1 MVSRGLFGWSP
12 PHVQPLTP
20 VSEASEPPES
30 PSPYAA
36 DLAGDAAPPPED
48 DAAAALDDGDD
59 EPDPPPAAVPFK
71 RLFACA
77 DRLDWALM
85 SAGALAAAAHGVA
98 LVVYL
103 HLFGTAIHSLH
114 GRHNHD
120 LFHHI
125 NQVRGFMLDSYW
137 GKADSSDKIKVGNY
151 IHNMATFFGG
161 LIIGLVNC
169 WQIALLTLATGPFIV
184 AAGGISNI
192 FLHRLAENIQDAYGE
207 AASVA
212 EQAILYIRT
221 LYSFTNETLAKY
233 SYATSLQATLRY
245 GILISLV
252 QGLGLGFTYG
262 LAICSCALQ
271 LWVGRFLISH
281 GKANG
286 GEVVVAL
293 FSIILSGLGLNQA
306 ATNFYSFEQG
316 RIAAYR
322 LYEMISRST
331 SVVNQDGRTLPSV
344 QGNIEF
350 RNVYFSY
357 LSRPEIPILSGFY
370 LTVPARKTVAL
381 VGRNGSG
388 KSSIIP
394 LMERFYDPTLGEVL
408 LDGENIKNLKLE
420 WLRSQIGLVTQEPA
434 LLSLSIRENIAYGR
448 SATTDQIE
456 EAAKTAHAH
465 TFISSL
471 EKGYDTQVGRAGLSL
486 TEEQKIKLSIARAV
500 LSNPSILLLDEVTG
514 ALDFEAEKAV
524 QEALDILMLGRSTI
538 IIARRLSLIRNADYI
553 AVMEEGQLV
562 EMGTHDELL
571 NLDGLYA
578 ELLRCEEAAKLPK
591 RTPIRNYKEPSSF
604 QIERDSSAS
613 HSFQESSSPNMSK
626 SPSLQKTHGFL
637 AFRNSDANH
646 NSHESPNIQ
655 SPPSEQMAETRLPTV
670 ASERAPSI
678 KRQDSFE
685 MKLPDLPKIDVPLH
699 RQSSNTSDPESPIS
713 PLLTSDP
720 KNERSHSKTFS
731 RPLDMFDNFHAEES
745 KRQQTKAPSF
755 WRLVELSL
763 AEYFYAL
770 LGSAG
775 AACFGSFN
783 PLLAYTISLIVVA
796 YYRIGVR
803 DVHDEV
809 NKYCSFIVG
818 MGIITVLA
826 NFLQHFYFG
835 IMGEKMTER
844 VRRMMFSAILR
855 NEVGW
860 FDEEE
865 NSADILSM
873 RLANDATFVRAAF
886 SNRLSIFIQDTA
898 AIFVALLLGMLL
910 EWRVA
915 LVALATLPI
924 LVISAVAQKM
934 WLSGFSRGIQEMHRK
949 ASLVL
954 EDAVRNIY
962 TVVAFCAGNKIM
974 ELYRLQLGNILWKSL
989 VHGMGIG
996 FAFGLSQFLLFAC
1009 NALLLW
1015 YTAVAVKNGH
1025 LSLVTALKEY
1035 IVFSFATFALV
1046 EPFGL
1051 APYIL
1056 KRRKSLTS
1064 VFEIIDRAPKIDP
1077 DDASGLKPPN
1087 VYGSIE
1093 FRNVDFCYPTR
1104 PETMVLSN
1112 FSLRVNGGQT
1122 VAVVGVSGSGKSTII
1137 SLIERF
1143 YDPTA
1148 GQVLLDGR
1156 DLKLFNL
1163 RWLRSHMGLVPQDPV
1178 IFSTTI
1184 RENIIYA
1191 RHNATES
1198 EMKEAARI
1206 ANAHHFISSL
1216 PHGYDTHVGMRGV
1229 DLTPG
1234 QKQRIAIARVVL
1246 KNAPILLL
1254 DEASSA
1260 IESESSR
1267 VVQEAL
1273 DTLIMGNKTTILIA
1287 HRAAMMK
1294 HVDNIVVLNGG
1305 KIVEQGTHDSLVQKN
1320 GLYGDEHKLA
1330 GFSATLQAI
1339 ISFVENSGD
1348 HIKFVRAAKHQIVF
1362 LVKGPIYL
1370 VCISCTEESYEGLRG
1385 QLELMYGQMLLI
1397 LTKSVNRC
1405 FEKNP
1410 KFDMAPLL
1418 GGTDAVFLSL
1428 IHAFS
1433 WNPATF
1439 LHAYTCLPLAQSTRQ
1454 AASAVLQDIADSGV
1468 LFALL
1473 MCEHKVISLVGAQK
1487 ATLHPDDIFLLSNF
1501 ILSSESFRT
1510 SESFSPICLPRYNSM
1525 AFLYAYVHFFDENT
1539 YLTLLTAR
1547 SDAFYDLKDS
1557 RSRIQNVLLKAN
1569 VLVEVQRSLR
1579 ESALRIEDLPADPSS
1594 QSVSPPPQFSQDL
1607 HFQLLSSE
1615 MAIGGPA
1622 GLWHFIYKSIY
1633 LDQYVSSEFP
1643 LIISNPKQQK
1653 RLYKAYQ
1660 KLYASM
1666 HDKATGPHKTQ
1677 FRRDED
1683 YVLFCWITQDFELYA
1698 AFNPL
1703 ADKSQAIKVC
1713 NRVCQWIRDL
1723 ENEIFVYGESTLS
1736 W

>member
-1 MVSRGLFGWSP
+1 MMVSRGLFGWSP
-12 PHVQPLTP
+12 PHIQPLTP
-20 VSEASEPPES
+20 VSEVSEPPES
-30 PSPYAA
+30 PSPYMDTNAEA
-36 DLAGDAAPPPED
+36 VPMDED
-48 DAAAALDDGDD
+48 GPMD
-59 EPDPPPAAVPFK
+59 EVEEIEPPPAAVPFS

-77 DRLDWALM
+77 DRWDWVLM
-85 SAGALAAAAHGVA
+85 AVGSLAAAAHGMA

-103 HLFGTAIHSLH
+103 HFFGKVINFSLVVSDQRELFDEFKKHSLYIIYIAS
-114 GRHNHD
+114 GVFAAGWIEVSCWILTGERQTAVIRSKYVQV
-120 LFHHI
+120 LL
-125 NQVRGFMLDSYW
+125 NQDMSFFDTYGNNGDIVSQVL
-137 GKADSSDKIKVGNY
+137 SDVLLIQAALSEKVGNY

-161 LIIGLVNC
+161 LVIGLINC
-169 WQIALLTLATGPFIV
+169 WQIALLTLGTGPFIV

-192 FLHRLAENIQDAYGE
+192 FLHRLAENIQDAYAE
-207 AASVA
+207 AASIA
-212 EQAILYIRT
+212 EQAISYIRT
-221 LYSFTNETLAKY
+221 LYAFANETLAKY

-271 LWVGRFLISH
+271 LWVGRFLVSR
-281 GKANG
+281 GNANG
-286 GEVVVAL
+286 GEVITAL
-293 FSIILSGLGLNQA
+293 FAVILSGLGLNQA

-322 LYEMISRST
+322 LFEMISRSSST
-331 SVVNQDGRTLPSV
+331 VNQEGNVLTSV

-357 LSRPEIPILSGFY
+357 LSRPEIPILSGFF

-408 LDGENIKNLKLE
+408 LDGENIKSLKLE

-434 LLSLSIRENIAYGR
+434 LLSLSIRDNIAYGR
-448 SATTDQIE
+448 SATFDQIE

-471 EKGYDTQVGRAGLSL
+471 EKGYETQVGRAGLPL

-514 ALDFEAEKAV
+514 GLDFEAEKAV

-562 EMGTHDELL
+562 EMGTHEELL
-571 NLDGLYA
+571 ASDGLYA

-591 RTPIRNYKEPSSF
+591 RTPIRNHKEPSTF
-604 QIERDSSAS
+604 QIEKDSSAS
-613 HSFQESSSPNMSK
+613 QSFQESSSPKMMK
-626 SPSLQKTHGFL
+626 SPSLQRAHNFHAVRQPDTHY
-637 AFRNSDANH
+637 NMQ
-646 NSHESPNIQ
+646 ESPKVQ
-655 SPPSEQMAETRLPTV
+655 SPPSEQMVENGVPLEEA
-670 ASERAPSI
+670 ERAPAI

-685 MKLPDLPKIDVPLH
+685 MRLPELPKIDVHSLH
-699 RQSSNTSDPESPIS
+699 HPVSNGSDPESPIS

-731 RPLDMFDNFHAEES
+731 RQFDDTPIRQRES
-745 KRQQTKAPSF
+745 KDSQHQKPPPF
-755 WRLVELSL
+755 WRLAELSF
-763 AEYFYAL
+763 AEWLYAV
-770 LGSAG
+770 LGSIG
-775 AACFGSFN
+775 AAIFGSFN
-783 PLLAYTISLIVVA
+783 PLLAYTLALIVAA
-796 YYRIGVR
+796 YYGPDGHELR
-803 DVHDEV
+803 HEV
-809 NKYCSFIVG
+809 NKWCLIIAC
-818 MGIITVLA
+818 MGIVTVVA

-865 NSADILSM
+865 NSADNLSI

-886 SNRLSIFIQDTA
+886 SNRLSIFIQDTSA
-898 AIFVALLLGMLL
+898 VVVALLIGMLL
-910 EWRVA
+910 EWRLA
-915 LVALATLPI
+915 LVAFATLPI
-924 LVISAVAQKM
+924 LTVSAIAQKM
-934 WLSGFSRGIQEMHRK
+934 WLAGFSRGIQEMHRK

-962 TVVAFCAGNKIM
+962 TVVAFCAGNKVM
-974 ELYRLQLGNILWKSL
+974 ELYRLQLRKIFTKSFL
-989 VHGMGIG
+989 HGMAIG
-996 FAFGLSQFLLFAC
+996 FGFGLSQFLLFAC

-1015 YTAVAVKNGH
+1015 YTAVSVKNDR
-1025 LSLVTALKEY
+1025 LSVHKALKEY
-1035 IVFSFATFALV
+1035 MVFSFATFALV

-1056 KRRKSLTS
+1056 KRRETLTS
-1064 VFEIIDRAPKIDP
+1064 VFEIIDRVPKIDP
-1077 DDASGLKPPN
+1077 DDNSGLKPPN

-1093 FRNVDFCYPTR
+1093 LKNVDFYYPTR
-1104 PETMVLSN
+1104 PEVMVLSN
-1112 FSLRVNGGQT
+1112 FSLKVNGGQT

-1137 SLIERF
+1137 ALIERF
-1143 YDPTA
+1143 YDPVS

-1163 RWLRSHMGLVPQDPV
+1163 RWLRNHMGLVQQEPI

-1191 RHNATES
+1191 RHNATEA
-1198 EMKEAARI
+1198 EIKEAARI

-1287 HRAAMMK
+1287 HRAAMMR

-1305 KIVEQGTHDSLVQKN
+1305 RIVEQGTHDSLVQMN
-1320 GLYGDEHKLA
+1320 GLYMRLMQPH
-1330 GFSATLQAI
+1330 F
-1339 ISFVENSGD
+1339 
-1348 HIKFVRAAKHQIVF
+1348 AK
-1362 LVKGPIYL
+1362 
-1370 VCISCTEESYEGLRG
+1370 GLR
-1385 QLELMYGQMLLI
+1385 QH
-1397 LTKSVNRC
+1397 R
-1405 FEKNP
+1405 
-1410 KFDMAPLL
+1410 
-1418 GGTDAVFLSL
+1418 
-1428 IHAFS
+1428 
-1433 WNPATF
+1433 
-1439 LHAYTCLPLAQSTRQ
+1439 
-1454 AASAVLQDIADSGV
+1454 
-1468 LFALL
+1468 
-1473 MCEHKVISLVGAQK
+1473 LV
-1487 ATLHPDDIFLLSNF
+1487 
-1501 ILSSESFRT
+1501 
-1510 SESFSPICLPRYNSM
+1510 
-1525 AFLYAYVHFFDENT
+1525 
-1539 YLTLLTAR
+1539 
-1547 SDAFYDLKDS
+1547 
-1557 RSRIQNVLLKAN
+1557 
-1569 VLVEVQRSLR
+1569 
-1579 ESALRIEDLPADPSS
+1579 
-1594 QSVSPPPQFSQDL
+1594 
-1607 HFQLLSSE
+1607 
-1615 MAIGGPA
+1615 
-1622 GLWHFIYKSIY
+1622 
-1633 LDQYVSSEFP
+1633 
-1643 LIISNPKQQK
+1643 
-1653 RLYKAYQ
+1653 
-1660 KLYASM
+1660 
-1666 HDKATGPHKTQ
+1666 
-1677 FRRDED
+1677 
-1683 YVLFCWITQDFELYA
+1683 
-1698 AFNPL
+1698 
-1703 ADKSQAIKVC
+1703 
-1713 NRVCQWIRDL
+1713 
-1723 ENEIFVYGESTLS
+1723 
-1736 W
+1736 

>member
-1 MVSRGLFGWSP
+1 MMISRGLFGWSP
-12 PHVQPLTP
+12 PHIQPLTP
-20 VSEASEPPES
+20 VSEVSEPPES
-30 PSPYAA
+30 PSPYL
-36 DLAGDAAPPPED
+36 DSSIEPNELVDGRED
-48 DAAAALDDGDD
+48 DNGMDDN
-59 EPDPPPAAVPFK
+59 EELEPPPAAVPFS

-77 DRLDWALM
+77 DGFDWFLM
-85 SAGALAAAAHGVA
+85 SIGSVAAAAHGTA
-98 LVVYL
+98 LIVYL
-103 HLFGTAIHSLH
+103 HFFGKVIQLLSLH
-114 GRHNHD
+114 ASSGKTLTPND
-120 LFHHI
+120 LFDEFSKHALYI
-125 NQVRGFMLDSYW
+125 VYIAIGVFAAGWIEVSCWILTGERQTAVIRSKYVQVLLNQDMSFFDTYGNNGDIVSQVL
-137 GKADSSDKIKVGNY
+137 SDVLLIQSALSEKVGNY

-161 LIIGLVNC
+161 LIIGLINC
-169 WQIALLTLATGPFIV
+169 WQIALITLATGPFIV

-192 FLHRLAENIQDAYGE
+192 FLHRLAENIQDAYAE
-207 AASVA
+207 AASIA
-212 EQAILYIRT
+212 EQAVSYVRT
-221 LYSFTNETLAKY
+221 LYAFTNETLAKY

-271 LWVGRFLISH
+271 LWVGRFLISKGDAH
-281 GKANG
+281 G
-286 GEVVVAL
+286 GEILTAL
-293 FSIILSGLGLNQA
+293 FAVILSGLGLNQA

-331 SVVNQDGRTLPSV
+331 SSINQEGNTLVSV

-370 LTVPARKTVAL
+370 LTVPAKKTVAL

-408 LDGENIKNLKLE
+408 LDGENIKSLKLE

-434 LLSLSIRENIAYGR
+434 LLSLSIRDNIAYGR
-448 SATTDQIE
+448 SATPDQIE

-471 EKGYDTQVGRAGLSL
+471 EKGYETQVGRAGLAL
-486 TEEQKIKLSIARAV
+486 TEEQKIKLSVARAV

-514 ALDFEAEKAV
+514 GLDFEAERAV

-562 EMGTHDELL
+562 EMGTHEELL
-571 NLDGLYA
+571 AIDGLYA

-591 RTPIRNYKEPSSF
+591 RTPIRNHKETASF
-604 QIERDSSAS
+604 QIDKDSSAG
-613 HSFQESSSPNMSK
+613 HSFQEPSSPNMAK
-626 SPSLQKTHGFL
+626 SPSLQRMHFTH
-637 AFRNSDANH
+637 AFQPPEGTFNNLQ
-646 NSHESPNIQ
+646 ESPKAQ
-655 SPPSEQMAETRLPTV
+655 SPPSELMMDNGLPSD
-670 ASERAPSI
+670 AADKEPSI

-685 MKLPDLPKIDVPLH
+685 MRLPELPKIDVH
-699 RQSSNTSDPESPIS
+699 SANRQSSNASDPESPIS

-731 RPLDMFDNFHAEES
+731 RPLSPYDDMPVKQRES
-745 KRQQTKAPSF
+745 RNTQHQKSPSF
-755 WRLVELSL
+755 WKLAELSF
-763 AEYFYAL
+763 AEWLYAL
-770 LGSAG
+770 LGSIG
-775 AACFGSFN
+775 AAIFGSFN
-783 PLLAYTISLIVVA
+783 PLLAYVIALVVVA
-796 YYRIGVR
+796 YYRYEGHHLR
-803 DVHDEV
+803 QEV
-809 NKYCSFIVG
+809 DKWCLTIAC
-818 MGIITVLA
+818 MGIVTVVS

-844 VRRMMFSAILR
+844 VRRMMFSAMLR

-865 NSADILSM
+865 NSADTLSM

-898 AIFVALLLGMLL
+898 AIVVAVLIGMLL
-910 EWRVA
+910 EWRLA
-915 LVALATLPI
+915 LVALATLPV
-924 LVISAVAQKM
+924 LTISAIAQKM
-934 WLSGFSRGIQEMHRK
+934 WLAGFSRGIQEMHRK

-962 TVVAFCAGNKIM
+962 TVVAFCAGNKVM
-974 ELYRLQLGNILWKSL
+974 ELYRFQLVKIFKQSFL
-989 VHGMGIG
+989 HGMGIG
-996 FAFGLSQFLLFAC
+996 LAFGFSQFLLFAC

-1015 YTAVAVKNGH
+1015 FTAFSVKNGNID
-1025 LSLVTALKEY
+1025 LYTALKEY
-1035 IVFSFATFALV
+1035 TVFSFATFALV

-1064 VFEIIDRAPKIDP
+1064 VFEIIDRVPKIDP
-1077 DDASGLKPPN
+1077 DDNSGLKPPN
-1087 VYGSIE
+1087 VFGSIE
-1093 FRNVDFCYPTR
+1093 LKNVDFCYPTR
-1104 PETMVLSN
+1104 PEMMILSN
-1112 FSLRVNGGQT
+1112 FSLKVSGGQT

-1143 YDPTA
+1143 YDPVA

-1163 RWLRSHMGLVPQDPV
+1163 RWLRNHLGLIQQEPI

-1191 RHNATES
+1191 RHNATEA

-1216 PHGYDTHVGMRGV
+1216 PHGYDTHIGMRGV

-1254 DEASSA
+1254 DEASSS

-1287 HRAAMMK
+1287 HRAAMMR

-1305 KIVEQGTHDSLVQKN
+1305 RIVEQGTHDSLLAMN
-1320 GLYGDEHKLA
+1320 GLY
-1330 GFSATLQAI
+1330 
-1339 ISFVENSGD
+1339 
-1348 HIKFVRAAKHQIVF
+1348 VRLMQPHFGK
-1362 LVKGPIYL
+1362 
-1370 VCISCTEESYEGLRG
+1370 GLR
-1385 QLELMYGQMLLI
+1385 QHRLI
-1397 LTKSVNRC
+1397 
-1405 FEKNP
+1405 
-1410 KFDMAPLL
+1410 
-1418 GGTDAVFLSL
+1418 
-1428 IHAFS
+1428 
-1433 WNPATF
+1433 
-1439 LHAYTCLPLAQSTRQ
+1439 
-1454 AASAVLQDIADSGV
+1454 
-1468 LFALL
+1468 
-1473 MCEHKVISLVGAQK
+1473 
-1487 ATLHPDDIFLLSNF
+1487 
-1501 ILSSESFRT
+1501 
-1510 SESFSPICLPRYNSM
+1510 
-1525 AFLYAYVHFFDENT
+1525 
-1539 YLTLLTAR
+1539 
-1547 SDAFYDLKDS
+1547 
-1557 RSRIQNVLLKAN
+1557 
-1569 VLVEVQRSLR
+1569 
-1579 ESALRIEDLPADPSS
+1579 
-1594 QSVSPPPQFSQDL
+1594 
-1607 HFQLLSSE
+1607 
-1615 MAIGGPA
+1615 
-1622 GLWHFIYKSIY
+1622 
-1633 LDQYVSSEFP
+1633 
-1643 LIISNPKQQK
+1643 
-1653 RLYKAYQ
+1653 
-1660 KLYASM
+1660 
-1666 HDKATGPHKTQ
+1666 
-1677 FRRDED
+1677 
-1683 YVLFCWITQDFELYA
+1683 
-1698 AFNPL
+1698 
-1703 ADKSQAIKVC
+1703 
-1713 NRVCQWIRDL
+1713 
-1723 ENEIFVYGESTLS
+1723 
-1736 W
+1736 

>member
-1 MVSRGLFGWSP
+1 MMVSRGLFGWSP
-12 PHVQPLTP
+12 PHMQPLTP
-20 VSEASEPPES
+20 VSEVSEPPES
-30 PSPYAA
+30 PSPYMDSGVEAV
-36 DLAGDAAPPPED
+36 PVED
-48 DAAAALDDGDD
+48 EGPVD
-59 EPDPPPAAVPFK
+59 EAEEIEPAPAAVPFS

-77 DRLDWALM
+77 DRLDWVLM
-85 SAGALAAAAHGVA
+85 AVGAIAAAAHGMA

-103 HLFGTAIHSLH
+103 HFFGRAINLLDSQNIHSAIHGQADELLH
-114 GRHNHD
+114 QFKEHALYIVYIAAGVFAAGWIEVSCWILTGERQTAVIRSKYVQV
-120 LFHHI
+120 LL
-125 NQVRGFMLDSYW
+125 NQDMSFFDTYGNNGDIVSQVL
-137 GKADSSDKIKVGNY
+137 SDVLLIQSALSEKVGNY
-151 IHNMATFFGG
+151 IHNMATFVGG
-161 LIIGLVNC
+161 LIIGLINC

-192 FLHRLAENIQDAYGE
+192 FLHRLAENIQDAYAE
-207 AASVA
+207 AASIA
-212 EQAILYIRT
+212 EQAISYIRT
-221 LYSFTNETLAKY
+221 LYGFTNETLAKY

-286 GEVVVAL
+286 GEIIAAL
-293 FSIILSGLGLNQA
+293 FSVILSGLGLNQA

-331 SVVNQDGRTLPSV
+331 STVNQEGNTLASV

-408 LDGENIKNLKLE
+408 LDGENIKSLKLE

-448 SATTDQIE
+448 SATFDQIE

-465 TFISSL
+465 TFITSL
-471 EKGYDTQVGRAGLSL
+471 EKGYETQVGRAGLAL
-486 TEEQKIKLSIARAV
+486 TDEQKIKLSIARAV

-514 ALDFEAEKAV
+514 GLDFEAEKAV

-591 RTPIRNYKEPSSF
+591 RTPIRNYKQPTTF
-604 QIERDSSAS
+604 QVQKDSSAS
-613 HSFQESSSPNMSK
+613 RSFQESSSPKMTK
-626 SPSLQKTHGFL
+626 SPSLQRGHGFL
-637 AFRNSDANH
+637 AFRQSDVNY
-646 NSHESPNIQ
+646 NSHESPKDQ
-655 SPPSEQMAETRLPTV
+655 SPPSEQTVDNGLPLV
-670 ASERAPSI
+670 AAERAPSI

-685 MKLPDLPKIDVPLH
+685 MRLPDLPKIDVHPIN
-699 RQSSNTSDPESPIS
+699 RQSSNASDPESPIS

-731 RPLDMFDNFHAEES
+731 RPLNQFDDVHAKQKEA
-745 KRQQTKAPSF
+745 KDLQHQKPPSF
-755 WRLVELSL
+755 WRLAELSI
-763 AEYFYAL
+763 AEWLYAL
-770 LGSAG
+770 LGSIG
-775 AACFGSFN
+775 AAIFGSFN
-783 PLLAYTISLIVVA
+783 PLLAYTIALIVAA
-796 YYRIGVR
+796 YYRIDVR
-803 DVHDEV
+803 DIHHEV
-809 NKYCSFIVG
+809 NKWCLIIG
-818 MGIITVLA
+818 CMGIITVVA

-865 NSADILSM
+865 NSADMLSM

-898 AIFVALLLGMLL
+898 AVAVALLIGMLL

-924 LVISAVAQKM
+924 LIISAIAQKM
-934 WLSGFSRGIQEMHRK
+934 WLAGFSRGIQEMHRK

-962 TVVAFCAGNKIM
+962 TVVAFCAGNKVM
-974 ELYRLQLGNILWKSL
+974 ELYRLQLKKILTQSF
-989 VHGMGIG
+989 VHGLAIG
-996 FAFGLSQFLLFAC
+996 FAFGFSQFLLFAC

-1015 YTAVAVKNGH
+1015 YTAVSVNKGRLTIA
-1025 LSLVTALKEY
+1025 TALKEY
-1035 IVFSFATFALV
+1035 MVFSFATFALV

-1056 KRRKSLTS
+1056 KRRKSLIS
-1064 VFEIIDRAPKIDP
+1064 VFEIIDRVPKIDP
-1077 DDASGLKPPN
+1077 DDNGGLKPPN

-1093 FRNVDFCYPTR
+1093 LRNIDFFYPAR
-1104 PETMVLSN
+1104 PELMVLSN
-1112 FSLRVNGGQT
+1112 FSLKVSGGQT
-1122 VAVVGVSGSGKSTII
+1122 IAVVGVSGSGKSTII

-1143 YDPTA
+1143 YDPAA

-1163 RWLRSHMGLVPQDPV
+1163 RWLRSHMGLVQQEPI

-1191 RHNATES
+1191 RHNATEA
-1198 EMKEAARI
+1198 EVKEAARI

-1287 HRAAMMK
+1287 HRAAMMR
-1294 HVDNIVVLNGG
+1294 HVDNIVVLNCGR
-1305 KIVEQGTHDSLVQKN
+1305 IVEQGTHDSLVQMN
-1320 GLYGDEHKLA
+1320 GLYVRLMQPH
-1330 GFSATLQAI
+1330 FS
-1339 ISFVENSGD
+1339 
-1348 HIKFVRAAKHQIVF
+1348 K
-1362 LVKGPIYL
+1362 
-1370 VCISCTEESYEGLRG
+1370 GLR
-1385 QLELMYGQMLLI
+1385 QHRLM
-1397 LTKSVNRC
+1397 
-1405 FEKNP
+1405 
-1410 KFDMAPLL
+1410 
-1418 GGTDAVFLSL
+1418 
-1428 IHAFS
+1428 
-1433 WNPATF
+1433 
-1439 LHAYTCLPLAQSTRQ
+1439 
-1454 AASAVLQDIADSGV
+1454 
-1468 LFALL
+1468 
-1473 MCEHKVISLVGAQK
+1473 
-1487 ATLHPDDIFLLSNF
+1487 
-1501 ILSSESFRT
+1501 
-1510 SESFSPICLPRYNSM
+1510 
-1525 AFLYAYVHFFDENT
+1525 
-1539 YLTLLTAR
+1539 
-1547 SDAFYDLKDS
+1547 
-1557 RSRIQNVLLKAN
+1557 
-1569 VLVEVQRSLR
+1569 
-1579 ESALRIEDLPADPSS
+1579 
-1594 QSVSPPPQFSQDL
+1594 
-1607 HFQLLSSE
+1607 
-1615 MAIGGPA
+1615 
-1622 GLWHFIYKSIY
+1622 
-1633 LDQYVSSEFP
+1633 
-1643 LIISNPKQQK
+1643 
-1653 RLYKAYQ
+1653 
-1660 KLYASM
+1660 
-1666 HDKATGPHKTQ
+1666 
-1677 FRRDED
+1677 
-1683 YVLFCWITQDFELYA
+1683 
-1698 AFNPL
+1698 
-1703 ADKSQAIKVC
+1703 
-1713 NRVCQWIRDL
+1713 
-1723 ENEIFVYGESTLS
+1723 
-1736 W
+1736 